1 MSTLPDALL
10 EKLQAFDARIKA
22 LSPQQGS
29 LLHVR
34 VTTAALKQAATVLR
48 DAGLYPVFMTAV
60 HTDPHVALVYQ
71 FAAWDGPLRVLL
83 ATTAKPDGHAP
94 SLTPLFPGMQWHE
107 REARDM
113 FGITFEGH
121 PDMRPLIMCDEDR
134 DLHPL
139 RKDPKRLKTLAQLK
153 GDDPAITDRE
163 AP

>member
-1 MSTLPDALL
+1 MSALPDSLL
-10 EKLQAFDARIKA
+10 EKLQDFDARIKA

-29 LLHVR
+29 LLHATV
-34 VTTAALKQAATVLR
+34 TAATLKQAAMILR
-48 DAGLYPVFMTAV
+48 DEGLYPVFMTAV

-71 FAAWDGPLRVLL
+71 FAASDRPLRVLL

-153 GDDPAITDRE
+153 GDDPTITDGE